1 MTLILFLALSAQ
13 KSPASRLFKGSR
25 DAENPPFA
33 GFIRAHKEKGSA
45 QTVLPLYSLFC
56 LVRAPGG
63 LICPGGVAR
72 QPLIYGPL
80 NILVHAFANAPGG
93 CLYLGFLPF
102 GQSKRH
108 SVKVFIIP
116 ILCALLLRFCVFP
129 GRQIVPL
136 PSYQNYTTKAHT

>member
-56 LVRAPGG
+56 LVRASGG
-63 LICPGGVAR
+63 LICPGGVFISQFHR
-72 QPLIYGPL
+72 QTRIRPAMFHPK
-80 NILVHAFANAPGG
+80 PGRSV
-93 CLYLGFLPF
+93 PF
-102 GQSKRH
+102 
-108 SVKVFIIP
+108 P
-116 ILCALLLRFCVFP
+116 LLLGYSDGF
-129 GRQIVPL
+129 
-136 PSYQNYTTKAHT
+136 SD